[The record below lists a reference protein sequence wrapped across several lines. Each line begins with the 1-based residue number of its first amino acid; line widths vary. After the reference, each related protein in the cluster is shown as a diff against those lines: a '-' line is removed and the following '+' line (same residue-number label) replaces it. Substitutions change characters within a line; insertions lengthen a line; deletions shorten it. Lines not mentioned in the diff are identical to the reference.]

1 MICQNFDSMHQGLS
15 NAPSTNIL
23 SPKLAEITHF
33 KVWVKPSYF
42 PYLRSKE
49 FPYKNSNIMMQHFK
63 KSKNQIPSIE
73 FAINHQNSS
82 NIPSIH
88 VFNLIVPSEHPYWYT
103 THWLKSQLTWDAPF
117 HSRMPKSAS
126 LTQILYWSH
135 VEYSM
140 APDMLIFGK
149 YTSRAF

>member
-1 MICQNFDSMHQGLS
+1 MQN
-15 NAPSTNIL
+15 
-23 SPKLAEITHF
+23 
-33 KVWVKPSYF
+33 
-42 PYLRSKE
+42 
-49 FPYKNSNIMMQHFK
+49 FK

-82 NIPSIH
+82 NIPSSH
-88 VFNLIVPSEHPYWYT
+88 FFNLIVPSEHPYWYT